1 MPDIMKDSDSFY
13 NAAWETWNDM
23 IRYSPAPRLRRTRLL
38 SWIKKVS
45 GCKTLLDVGCGNGE
59 FLLQAHKEFRGLTFS
74 GADVSS
80 AVIEANRRSL
90 PDITFTTLDLNREH
104 LDRKYDIVTC
114 MEVIEHCNDYR
125 EAISRLAAMTNNWL
139 YITVPCGP
147 VFEIDRRVGHQRH
160 FSPTEIHEALTAAG
174 LTVTRLESWGFPF
187 FNIYKYLINMNP
199 DTSCNAFLSNQSY
212 SLSQKLLATLVYFSF
227 KLCIPAR
234 GFQLFAEA
242 KRSQQ

>member
-1 MPDIMKDSDSFY
+1 MPEIANDSDSFY
-13 NAAWETWNDM
+13 NAAWEKWNDM

-38 SWIKKVS
+38 SWIKKKS

-59 FLLQAHKEFRGLTFS
+59 FLLQARKELHGLAFS

-80 AVIEANRRSL
+80 AVIEANRASL
-90 PDITFTTLDLNREH
+90 PEITFTTLDLNREN
-104 LDRKYDIVTC
+104 LDRMHDVVTC

-139 YITVPCGP
+139 YLTVPCGP
-147 VFEIDRRVGHQRH
+147 LFEIDHRVGHLRH
-160 FSPTEIHEALTAAG
+160 FSPAEIHEALTSAG
-174 LTVTRLESWGFPF
+174 LTVTRLEAWGFPF

-199 DTSCNAFLSNQSY
+199 DKSCNAFLSNKAY
-212 SLSQKLLATLVYFSF
+212 SFSQKLLATLVYFSF
-227 KLCIPAR
+227 KLCIPSR

-242 KRSQQ
+242 KRS